1 MLTQEAEVFTQA
13 QLADCLHTLT
23 GNPNALD
30 AADALVDAKCLAED
44 VLGFSTER
52 EEALTRVQS
61 TLACYSGCQ

>member
-1 MLTQEAEVFTQA
+1 MLTQEAEAFTPA

-30 AADALVDAKCLAED
+30 AADALVVAKCLAED
-44 VLGFSTER
+44 VLGFSTK
-52 EEALTRVQS
+52 EEEVSTRVQS